1 MGKGKSRVFHDVKAY
16 VSCQEYDGIPVSVRQ
31 DRKSK
36 VAPRVSEHSDKL
48 ALDRNIGMFLS
59 GAFSFGK
66 KQFLS
71 EKDGK
76 HSRCFWERYCWE
88 AGEDFFVSGNLTGQ
102 QESCLGERSSYETD
116 NIGRS
121 RKHAGVR
128 RFSKNSLMQRNSVRF
143 QDAG

>member
-16 VSCQEYDGIPVSVRQ
+16 VSCQDYDGIPVSVRQ

-66 KQFLS
+66 NSFYRKRMESIAGAF
-71 EKDGK
+71 GK
-76 HSRCFWERYCWE
+76 GTVGKRERI
-88 AGEDFFVSGNLTGQ
+88 FPFP
-102 QESCLGERSSYETD
+102 ET
-116 NIGRS
+116 
-121 RKHAGVR
+121 
-128 RFSKNSLMQRNSVRF
+128 
-143 QDAG
+143 

>member
-88 AGEDFFVSGNLTGQ
+88 AGEDFSVSGNLTGQ